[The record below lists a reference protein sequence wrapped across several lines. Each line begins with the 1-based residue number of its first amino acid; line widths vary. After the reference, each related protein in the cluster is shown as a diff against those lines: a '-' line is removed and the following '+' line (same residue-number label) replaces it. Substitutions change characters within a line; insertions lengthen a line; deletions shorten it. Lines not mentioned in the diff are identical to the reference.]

1 MSTSE
6 IKTRLDKLESIC
18 TQLTNSHEQLLKF
31 KEEFPPLQ
39 EAVNKLIDTIE
50 PDVSALKEF
59 RIKHQS
65 DVSNFTK
72 EMKDFREYLKQQELS
87 SNPTLSQVLQS
98 LSKELMSSRE
108 ATSQAI
114 EVFTRLTE
122 STINKISAIPDA
134 SFFSFFD
141 TWISFIRYR
150 ENRGTLSF
158 AQLLRQSPA
167 VMSIYLIR
175 ARTRNESF
183 KFTSD
188 LSDDACF
195 TEILTTVFYPDGITV
210 DAFKQLIQAKRML
223 GPFSIQK
230 AAALSIHVFSIIQ
243 ALNGHLPPHHVT
255 ACWTQTAH
263 AVQDNGFRYS
273 LLTQHPLNYE
283 SFWSTIDN
291 RARIYSET
299 FRESMGSYSHTPVPD
314 TTSSPLNS
322 PNKYSPARPSA
333 PTQQSSS
340 PSPSASPRIPA
351 SYSDQ
356 RSHKVNYVTTDWN
369 NGPPVPCSI

>member
-1 MSTSE
+1 MSTSK

-72 EMKDFREYLKQQELS
+72 EMKDFRDYLKQQELS

-183 KFTSD
+183 KFTPD

-210 DAFKQLIQAKRML
+210 DAFKQLIQAKSML

-273 LLTQHPLNYE
+273 LLT
-283 SFWSTIDN
+283 
-291 RARIYSET
+291 
-299 FRESMGSYSHTPVPD
+299 
-314 TTSSPLNS
+314 
-322 PNKYSPARPSA
+322 
-333 PTQQSSS
+333 
-340 PSPSASPRIPA
+340 
-351 SYSDQ
+351 
-356 RSHKVNYVTTDWN
+356 
-369 NGPPVPCSI
+369 